1 MHAMTTEEM
10 FRLKYEHEQRL
21 KEISADYSSRLRKR
35 TPQAKEHVDS
45 TEFLSPVIKQRD
57 RNREFFRNRAERER
71 QNKQELQARV
81 DSFITQLGSKNQ
93 SDVEVNAHVLA
104 EIMRS
109 FSLTFG
115 VGSDKIATLI
125 SQEEGGVNIE
135 EIRKKI
141 MAQGE

>member
-1 MHAMTTEEM
+1 MTTEEL
-10 FRLKYEHEQRL
+10 FRLKYEHEQKL
-21 KEISADYSSRLRKR
+21 KEISAGYSSKLRKR
-35 TPQAKEHVDS
+35 APQPKDHVDN

-81 DSFITQLGSKNQ
+81 DSFINQLGSKSQ
-93 SDVEVNAHVLA
+93 ADVEVNALVLA

-115 VGSDKIATLI
+115 VGSEKIASLI
-125 SQEEGGVNIE
+125 SKEEGGVNIE

>member
-1 MHAMTTEEM
+1 MTTEEM

-21 KEISADYSSRLRKR
+21 KEISAGYSSKLRKR
-35 TPQAKEHVDS
+35 APQPKEHVDS

-71 QNKQELQARV
+71 HNKQELEARV
-81 DSFITQLGSKNQ
+81 DTFLKQLGSKDQ
-93 SDVEVNAHVLA
+93 SDVEVNAHIMV

-109 FSLTFG
+109 FSTTFG
-115 VGSDKIATLI
+115 VGSDKVASLI
-125 SQEEGGVNIE
+125 SQEEGGVNVE

-141 MAQGE
+141 MALSE

>member
-1 MHAMTTEEM
+1 MTTEEM

-21 KEISADYSSRLRKR
+21 KEISSDYSTKLRKR
-35 TPQAKEHVDS
+35 APQSKEQVDS

-71 QNKQELQARV
+71 QNKQELQTRV
-81 DSFITQLGSKNQ
+81 DSFVNQLGSKNQ

-125 SQEEGGVNIE
+125 SQEEGGVNVE